1 MLSIEVLNRKA
12 ELDVFERDGV
22 RREFSKQW
30 CTATVDGLPM
40 SFQISGAVGAELK
53 PGQYQ
58 LDARSFGVVR
68 GRLTLERV
76 VLAPVDAG
84 AVRKVS

>member
-1 MLSIEVLNRKA
+1 MLKIEVLSRKA

-40 SFQISGAVGAELK
+40 SFQISGNVGQELK
-53 PGQYQ
+53 PGFYQ
-58 LDARSFGVVR
+58 LDARSFGIVR

-76 VLAPVDAG
+76 VLVPDEG
-84 AVRKVS
+84 AKKAA

>member
-1 MLSIEVLNRKA
+1 MLKIEVLNRKP

-30 CTATVDGLPM
+30 CTMTVDGLPT
-40 SFQISGAVGAELK
+40 SFQISGAVGEELK
-53 PGQYQ
+53 PGEYQ

-76 VLAPVDAG
+76 VLVAVEAP
-84 AVRKVS
+84 RKATA

>member
-1 MLSIEVLNRKA
+1 MLKIEVLNRKA

-40 SFQISGAVGAELK
+40 SFQISGSVGQEMK
-53 PGQYQ
+53 PGLYD
-58 LDARSFGVVR
+58 LDARSFGIVR

-76 VLAPVDAG
+76 VLVPQGEAG
-84 AVRKVS
+84 KKPA

>member
-1 MLSIEVLNRKA
+1 MLNIEVLNRKA

-30 CTATVDGLPM
+30 CTATIDGLPL
-40 SFQISGAVGAELK
+40 SFQISGQVGAELK
-53 PGQYQ
+53 PGMYT
-58 LDARSFGVVR
+58 LDMRSFGVVR

-76 VLAPVDAG
+76 VLAPVDAKPVG
-84 AVRKVS
+84 KAA

>member
-1 MLSIEVLNRKA
+1 MLKIEVLNRKP

-40 SFQISGAVGAELK
+40 SFQISGSVGQEMK
-53 PGQYQ
+53 PGFYD
-58 LDARSFGVVR
+58 LDARSFGIVR

-76 VLAPVDAG
+76 VLVPSSDAG
-84 AVRKVS
+84 KKVA

>member
-1 MLSIEVLNRKA
+1 MLKIEVLNRKA

-40 SFQISGAVGAELK
+40 SFQISGNVGAELK
-53 PGQYQ
+53 PGLYQ
-58 LDARSFGVVR
+58 LDARSFGITR

-76 VLAPVDAG
+76 VLVPAEDPGKKA
-84 AVRKVS
+84 A

>member
-1 MLSIEVLNRKA
+1 MLKIEVLPRKP

-30 CTATVDGLPM
+30 CIATVDGLPM
-40 SFQISGAVGAELK
+40 SFQISGNVGAELK

-58 LDARSFGVVR
+58 LDARSFGIVR

-76 VLAPVDAG
+76 VLVPVEEPA
-84 AVRKVS
+84 RKAS